1 MTATTPATSRAK
13 RPVDD
18 HLDLVGATL
27 PRWAPAA
34 VLAGAIA
41 LTAGAFAVTPMQGA
55 APFVVVA
62 LLLFV
67 VVQTGWSFAV
77 EGRRRAVDRFFTTVV
92 YGAFGIALLPLVSVA
107 FTVVSNG
114 IGVVNGEF
122 LSHSLRNIGPKDA
135 GGGVYHGMIGTL
147 EQAAITSVISIP
159 IALLVAVY
167 LVEYGRGRLARLVTF
182 FVDVMTGIPSIVAGL
197 FVFTVWVLVLGFHR
211 AGFPAALALS
221 ILMIPTVVRSTEEM
235 LKLVPHDLREASL
248 ALGVPK
254 WRTVLKVV
262 IPTALPGIVTGVML
276 GIARV
281 IGETAPLLLLV
292 GATDSIN
299 YNPFNG
305 PQSALPLIIFDQAT
319 RPQSTAVARAWGA
332 ALVLILIVMLLNL
345 TARLMARFTRV
356 R

>member
-1 MTATTPATSRAK
+1 MTATTPTAAQGK
-13 RPVDD
+13 RPTDD
-18 HLDLVGATL
+18 RLNLAGAQL

-34 VLAGAIA
+34 AFAAAIA
-41 LTAGAFAVTPMQGA
+41 AAAGVFAVTPLQGTGA
-55 APFVVVA
+55 FVVVA
-62 LLLFV
+62 VLLFV
-67 VVQTGWSFAV
+67 VVQTSWSFMV
-77 EGRRRAVDRFFTTVV
+77 EGRRRATDRFFTTLV
-92 YGAFGIALLPLVSVA
+92 YGAFGLALLPLISVA

-114 IGVVNGEF
+114 IGVVDGEF

-147 EQAAITSVISIP
+147 EQAAITSAISIP
-159 IALLVAVY
+159 VALLVAVY
-167 LVEYGRGRLARLVTF
+167 LVEYGRGRLARAVTF

-197 FVFTVWVLVLGFHR
+197 FIFTVWVLVLGFHR

-276 GIARV
+276 GVARV

-299 YNPFNG
+299 ADPTNG
-305 PQSALPLIIFDQAT
+305 PQSALPLIIFDQAA
-319 RPQSTAVARAWGA
+319 RPQSTAAARAWGA
-332 ALVLILIVMLLNL
+332 ALVLIVIVMLLNL
-345 TARLMARFTRV
+345 TARLVARFTRV